1 MGPSRSPTA
10 ALRPAAPHR
19 SLCPELPGPGW
30 VTLIRALLRPAA
42 FPDATEGAAATPARG
57 LKGRCGRGAVRGP
70 VAVRPPTDGADARPA
85 APRRSPPC
93 PPLSGRCG
101 TARSPWWRRG
111 AGRRAERGEVFKK
124 KKEGENEIRATESCL
139 SALRQAETCF
149 LLEETVKI
157 VSQKA
162 SSVSPI
168 ANSQPAPPHYSSQ
181 TSQSALCTAV
191 LSISGPQPSPT
202 YFLFIHQG

>member
-1 MGPSRSPTA
+1 MTLSVLCPPEPSTAVPGLRGHGEAHAAGPAASMGPSRSPTA

-85 APRRSPPC
+85 APRRPP
-93 PPLSGRCG
+93 
-101 TARSPWWRRG
+101 
-111 AGRRAERGEVFKK
+111 
-124 KKEGENEIRATESCL
+124 
-139 SALRQAETCF
+139 
-149 LLEETVKI
+149 
-157 VSQKA
+157 
-162 SSVSPI
+162 
-168 ANSQPAPPHYSSQ
+168 PAPPSPGAVVRPAARGGGVGRAEGLSGGRCLKKKRRGKRN
-181 TSQSALCTAV
+181 TSYRELFVRT
-191 LSISGPQPSPT
+191 SP
-202 YFLFIHQG
+202 G

>member
-1 MGPSRSPTA
+1 MLCPPEPSTAVPGLRGHGEAHAAGPAASMGPSRSPTA

-111 AGRRAERGEVFKK
+111 AGRRAERGEVLKK
-124 KKEGENEIRATESCL
+124 KKKRGKRNTSYRELFVRT
-139 SALRQAETCF
+139 
-149 LLEETVKI
+149 
-157 VSQKA
+157 
-162 SSVSPI
+162 SP
-168 ANSQPAPPHYSSQ
+168 
-181 TSQSALCTAV
+181 
-191 LSISGPQPSPT
+191 G
-202 YFLFIHQG
+202 